1 VKTTWLTENLKLE
14 SPNPLTRIGLFGG
27 SFDPVHLGHTMV
39 ARAALDEVALDRLF
53 VIPAAQS
60 PFKPESEPAPA
71 LDRLAWLR
79 LAFADEPRC
88 EIDPQEIERAGVSY
102 TIDTVRDY
110 AARFPEAE
118 LFYLIG
124 ADHVPT
130 LPDWREAAALAAA
143 ATFVVVPRSDGGGE
157 TEMKFPEPFRGTV
170 LRGEPVAI
178 SASDLR
184 KRLRTG
190 ESVENFVPAA
200 VAAALKVKH
209 SY

>member
-1 VKTTWLTENLKLE
+1 MAAQ
-14 SPNPLTRIGLFGG
+14 RIGLFGG

-39 ARAALDEVALDRLF
+39 ARAALAEVELDQLF

-60 PFKPESEPAPA
+60 PFKPEQSPAPA
-71 LDRLAWLR
+71 ADRLAWLR
-79 LAFADEPRC
+79 LAFGDEPRC
-88 EIDPQEIERAGVSY
+88 EIDAQEIERAGVSY

-130 LPDWREAAALAAA
+130 LPEWREAAALADAV
-143 ATFVVVPRSDGGGE
+143 TFVVVPRPGE
-157 TEMKFPEPFRGTV
+157 LETGVAEFPPSFRGTV
-170 LRGEPVAI
+170 LRGKPAAI

-184 KRLRTG
+184 KRLRAG
-190 ESVENFVPAA
+190 ESIENFVPPA
-200 VAAALKVKH
+200 VAAALNVKH
-209 SY
+209 CY

>member
-1 VKTTWLTENLKLE
+1 
-14 SPNPLTRIGLFGG
+14 
-27 SFDPVHLGHTMV
+27 MV

>member
-1 VKTTWLTENLKLE
+1 MAAQ
-14 SPNPLTRIGLFGG
+14 RIGLFGG

-39 ARAALDEVALDRLF
+39 ARAALVEVELDRLF
-53 VIPAAQS
+53 IIPAAQS
-60 PFKPESEPAPA
+60 PFKPEQSPA
-71 LDRLAWLR
+71 LAADRLAWLR
-79 LAFADEPRC
+79 LAFEDEPRC
-88 EIDPQEIERAGVSY
+88 EIDAQEIERAGVSY

-130 LPDWREAAALAAA
+130 LPEWREAAALADA
-143 ATFVVVPRSDGGGE
+143 ATFVVVPRPDGSGE
-157 TEMKFPEPFRGTV
+157 GAGKLETGVAEFPPSFRGTV
-170 LRGEPVAI
+170 LRGEPTAI

-184 KRLRTG
+184 NRLRAG
-190 ESVENFVPAA
+190 KSIENFVPPQ
-200 VAAALKVKH
+200 VAAALKVRH

>member
-1 VKTTWLTENLKLE
+1 MAAQ
-14 SPNPLTRIGLFGG
+14 RIGLFGG
-27 SFDPVHLGHTMV
+27 SFNPVHLGHMMV
-39 ARAALDEVALDRLF
+39 ARAALAEVGLDRLF
-53 VIPAAQS
+53 IIPAAQS
-60 PFKPESEPAPA
+60 PFKPEQTPAPA
-71 LDRLAWLR
+71 EDRLAWLR

-88 EIDPQEIERAGVSY
+88 EIDAQEIERAGVSY

-130 LPDWREAAALAAA
+130 LPEWREAAALADA
-143 ATFVVVPRSDGGGE
+143 ATFVVVPRSDGSGE
-157 TEMKFPEPFRGTV
+157 TEMEFPEPFRGTM
-170 LRGEPVAI
+170 LRGEPMAI

-184 KRLRTG
+184 ERLRAG
-190 ESVENFVPAA
+190 ESIENFVPPQ

>member
-1 VKTTWLTENLKLE
+1 
-14 SPNPLTRIGLFGG
+14 
-27 SFDPVHLGHTMV
+27 VHLGHTML
-39 ARAALDEVALDRLF
+39 AQAALTEMQLDRLF
-53 VIPAAQS
+53 IIPAAQS
-60 PFKPESEPAPA
+60 PFKPEQTSASA
-71 LDRLAWLR
+71 ADRLEWLR

-88 EIDPQEIERAGVSY
+88 EIDAQEIERSGVSY
-102 TIDTVRDY
+102 SIDTVRDY

-130 LPDWREAAALAAA
+130 LPEWREAAALAEAV
-143 ATFVVVPRSDGGGE
+143 TFVVVPRPDGSGE
-157 TEMKFPEPFRGTV
+157 SETGVAEFPPTFRGAV

-184 KRLRTG
+184 DRLRAG
-190 ESVENFVPAA
+190 EPIEEIENFVPAA
-200 VAAALKVKH
+200 VAAALKVRH

>member
-1 VKTTWLTENLKLE
+1 MAAQ
-14 SPNPLTRIGLFGG
+14 RIGLFGG

-39 ARAALDEVALDRLF
+39 AQAALAEVELDRLF
-53 VIPAAQS
+53 IIPAAQS
-60 PFKPESEPAPA
+60 PFKPEQAPAPA
-71 LDRLAWLR
+71 ADRLAWLR
-79 LAFADEPRC
+79 LAFGNEPCC
-88 EIDPQEIERAGVSY
+88 EIDAQEIERAGVSY

-130 LPDWREAAALAAA
+130 LPEWREAAALADAVA
-143 ATFVVVPRSDGGGE
+143 FVAVPRPGE
-157 TEMKFPEPFRGTV
+157 LETGVAEFPPSFRGTV
-170 LRGEPVAI
+170 LRGKPVAV

-184 KRLRTG
+184 ERLRAG
-190 ESVENFVPAA
+190 ESIENFVPPA
-200 VAAALKVKH
+200 VAAALKVEH